1 MRQKEEVYLPECTKF
16 LNRPIDLTMEEER
29 DYIHRYQNGDINV
42 GEKLLYAEYAQ
53 IKHIIGNYKNLG
65 VPVEDLLQEACIGT
79 LYAIKHFRSDYQVR
93 FSTYAAYW
101 IRQFVLNAIN
111 RQSGIIFLPRKKRK
125 KQRELLDMANMI
137 FLTTGKEATPE
148 QLAEMNK
155 MEVCE
160 VNEILQFTVLPA
172 PLNPALLEGESVS
185 YDEGNTLMDL
195 IDVLLSTLPKRERQI
210 LVLRYGIGHSR
221 SMTLEEVGRIIG
233 VTAERVRQIEKKALH
248 KLTHPARKKGL
259 IGLWRI

>member
-1 MRQKEEVYLPECTKF
+1 MREKEEVYLPECTRI
-16 LNRPIDLTMEEER
+16 LNRSVGLTMEEER
-29 DYIHRYQNGDINV
+29 DYIRRYQNGEINV

-53 IKHIIGNYKNLG
+53 IKHITGRYTNLG
-65 VPVEDLLQEACIGT
+65 VPMEDLLQEACIGT

-101 IRQFVLNAIN
+101 IRQSVLNALN
-111 RQSGIIFLPRKKRK
+111 RQSGIVFLPRKKRK
-125 KQRELLDMANMI
+125 KQRELFDTANMI

-160 VNEILQFTVLPA
+160 VNEILQFTILPV
-172 PLNPALLEGESVS
+172 PLNPSLIKEEDVF
-185 YDEGNTLMDL
+185 YDAGDPSADL
-195 IDVLLSTLPKRERQI
+195 IDALLSTLPKRERQI
-210 LVLRYGIGHSR
+210 LYLRYGIGRGR
-221 SMTLEEVGRIIG
+221 SMTLEEVGKRVR

-248 KLTHPARKKGL
+248 KLTHPARKRGL
-259 IGLWRI
+259 TGLWKI

>member
-1 MRQKEEVYLPECTKF
+1 MREKEEVYLPECTRI
-16 LNRPIDLTMEEER
+16 LNRSVGLTMEEER
-29 DYIHRYQNGDINV
+29 DYIRRYQNGEINV

-53 IKHIIGNYKNLG
+53 IKHITGRYTNLG
-65 VPVEDLLQEACIGT
+65 VPMEDLLQEACIGT

-101 IRQFVLNAIN
+101 IRQSVLNALN
-111 RQSGIIFLPRKKRK
+111 RQSGIVFLPRKKRK
-125 KQRELLDMANMI
+125 KQRELFDTANMI

-160 VNEILQFTVLPA
+160 VNEILQFTILPV
-172 PLNPALLEGESVS
+172 PLNPSLIKEEDVF
-185 YDEGNTLMDL
+185 YDAGDYSADL
-195 IDVLLSTLPKRERQI
+195 IAALLSTLPKRERQI
-210 LVLRYGIGHSR
+210 LYLRYGIGRGR
-221 SMTLEEVGRIIG
+221 SMTLEEVGKRVR

-248 KLTHPARKKGL
+248 KLTHPARKRGL
-259 IGLWRI
+259 TGLWKI